1 MKKYRKKLAGICAVT
16 VVYMMMAVIPAAAQE
31 EVYSESGVS
40 YEESIY
46 AQDEVE
52 SGGLIDP
59 GIPGPTT
66 PEPEQTKPTPE
77 PTKPTPEPTKPTP
90 EQTKPTPKPTP
101 EQTTPVQ
108 TTEPTT
114 TEEQKVLV
122 SLFNG
127 KTLQI
132 KREINESELPENFII
147 TTYSYKGNEIQVA
160 EDTNGLILFYLIDD
174 GETANFYIFSEE
186 KDSCIPYV
194 KINSSSNQYI
204 FLDLEE
210 GSEELKD
217 LTATKISV
225 NGKTLPAWK
234 PTEGDTPK
242 EDYIVYLMNQ
252 QNERALYHVNIST
265 GVIEPY
271 NGQSLDP
278 ANQESQLGGE
288 TVGDDILQEDT
299 SDRDAL
305 LRKIAI
311 IGGGIVGITVLL
323 AAGICLYNYLKK
335 KTKHSEEE
343 DLYDNEDDLYLGEDE
358 SDGDWDSDEEIDRE
372 LAALEQ
378 QEWNKGNFDDEEEAG
393 ASMPEQEPEQAELPE
408 DELEPDIDM
417 EALNKV
423 FNDMAGE
430 TKSGRSVE

>member
-1 MKKYRKKLAGICAVT
+1 VR
-16 VVYMMMAVIPAAAQE
+16 
-31 EVYSESGVS
+31 
-40 YEESIY
+40 
-46 AQDEVE
+46 
-52 SGGLIDP
+52 
-59 GIPGPTT
+59 TT
-66 PEPEQTKPTPE
+66 PGQTTPVQ
-77 PTKPTPEPTKPTP
+77 TTPGQTTP
-90 EQTKPTPKPTP
+90 EQTTPEQTTSEQTTPVQTTPEQTTP

-108 TTEPTT
+108 TTEPTI

-378 QEWNKGNFDDEEEAG
+378 QEWNKGNFDDEEEVG
-393 ASMPEQEPEQAELPE
+393 ASMPEQAELPE

-423 FNDMAGE
+423 FNDMAAE
-430 TKSGRSVE
+430 KKKQSDVNSLNKSAEDHDSINKSSGQEKRNLEEALNDEDDDDFEVTDFR